1 MLKVITRL
9 RRRHQA
15 WVTARIGPA
24 PALPPEDAP
33 DMLPSEEDGEGARH
47 VCQEIAFTYTDILG
61 RSSRRQI
68 NIHRA
73 WRKGDDLYLQGRCY
87 RRNALRG
94 FYASRMD
101 ELVDLA
107 TGTVIRA
114 PVAGYLSRHVIGL
127 EPLAGGTGLQAMPA
141 EVRCELAV
149 LAAFVTA
156 DGEVQP
162 AEIALVATHVA
173 RRFPAL
179 AASPGGEDALVAHLR
194 RLALSAFEFEDA
206 LGRLAR
212 SDLAVVEQ
220 VRATGAE
227 ILAADGVL
235 HQDEID
241 ILDEFDRV
249 VVAARG
255 GTATGRLA

>member
-1 MLKVITRL
+1 MLNVITRL

-15 WVTARIGPA
+15 WVTARMELVA
-24 PALPPEDAP
+24 DLPPEDAP
-33 DMLPSEEDGEGARH
+33 DMLPAAPGDQPDAASARH
-47 VCQEIAFTYTDILG
+47 VCQEIAFTYTDIFG
-61 RSSRRQI
+61 RRSRRRF

-73 WRKGDDLYLQGRCY
+73 WRRGDDLYLQGRCY
-87 RRNALRG
+87 GRNAMRG

-114 PVAGYLSRHVIGL
+114 PVTGYLAANVVGL
-127 EPLAGGTGLQAMPA
+127 DLPATGEVQALPGP
-141 EVRCELAV
+141 VRRELAV
-149 LAAFVTA
+149 LAAFITA
-156 DGEVQP
+156 DGEVHP
-162 AEIALVATHVA
+162 AEMALATAHVA
-173 RRFPAL
+173 RRFPAQADDPAARAAL
-179 AASPGGEDALVAHLR
+179 AAHLR
-194 RLALSAFEFEDA
+194 RLALSAGEFEDA
-206 LGRLAR
+206 LAAVAR
-212 SDLAVVEQ
+212 SDLSAVELL
-220 VRATGAE
+220 RATGAE

-255 GTATGRLA
+255 